1 MDIKGGIRDM
11 KEYRYKSEITK
22 EQYEDLARL
31 TDILGNGVTKEEYNT
46 ILKIFHDVARRILKE
61 GDKEEDK

>member
-1 MDIKGGIRDM
+1 M
-11 KEYRYKSEITK
+11 KEYYRYKSEITK
-22 EQYEDLARL
+22 EQYKDLVRL
-31 TDILGNGVTKEEYNT
+31 ADILGNGVTKEEYNI